1 MMFWIVAVIILEPP
15 AAPIMKLMVPSGFSM
30 IVGEIEL
37 RGRFLGLMKFASE
50 GTGAGSG
57 C

>member
-1 MMFWIVAVIILEPP
+1 MIILEPP
-15 AAPIMKLMVPSGFSM
+15 AAPIMKLIVPPGFSM

-50 GTGAGSG
+50 GTGADSG

>member
-1 MMFWIVAVIILEPP
+1 MIILEPP